1 MSALKR
7 LHDVGQSIWLDA
19 ISREMLEDGTLERYA
34 RDLSVTGLTSNPT
47 IFQRAVTATHRY
59 DELMRARLAE
69 IGSPEKLFF
78 ELALQDIV
86 AAADQFRPIFD
97 STAGVDGFASIEV
110 SPTLADDA
118 KGTVAAGKA
127 LCARAERP
135 NVLIKVPA
143 TAAGLVAI
151 EELIAAGV
159 PINVTLLF
167 TVEDYD
173 ATAEAYL
180 KGLERRVEAGAD
192 PNVPSVA
199 SLFISRWDAHV
210 NSLLPPELDNKLGVA
225 VAERAYRNYRRI
237 LASDRWKKLAA
248 AGAQP
253 QRLLWASTGTK
264 DPAIPDTYYVTALA
278 ADGTVNT
285 MPEKTLLAFG
295 ERGEVRGTLD
305 ADAAEADRVIGEI
318 EKAGVDVNAV
328 GRTLQTEGKD
338 SFVESW
344 DELLA
349 CVESKRGAM
358 KVS

>member
-1 MSALKR
+1 MSALKK

-19 ISREMLEDGTLERYA
+19 ISREMLEDGTLERYV

-47 IFQRAVTATHRY
+47 IFQRAVTSTNRY
-59 DELMRARLAE
+59 DDLIRARLLE
-69 IGSPEKLFF
+69 IGDPEKLFF
-78 ELALQDIV
+78 EFALQDIV
-86 AAADQFRPIFD
+86 GAADRLRPIYD
-97 STAGVDGFASIEV
+97 STNGVDGFASIEV

-127 LCARAERP
+127 LFERAERP
-135 NVLIKVPA
+135 NVLIKVPG

-173 ATAEAYL
+173 ACAEAYM
-180 KGLERRVEAGAD
+180 KGIERRVEAGDD
-192 PNVPSVA
+192 PNVASVA

-210 NSLLPPELDNKLGVA
+210 ASLLPPELTNKLGIA

-237 LASDRWKKLAA
+237 LDSDRWKKLAA

-295 ERGEVRGTLD
+295 ESGQVEGTLSGD
-305 ADAAEADRVIGEI
+305 ATEADRVVGEI
-318 EKAGVDVNAV
+318 EGAGVDVTDL
-328 GRTLQTEGKD
+328 GHTLQTEGKE

-344 DELLA
+344 NDLMA

-358 KVS
+358 KTS